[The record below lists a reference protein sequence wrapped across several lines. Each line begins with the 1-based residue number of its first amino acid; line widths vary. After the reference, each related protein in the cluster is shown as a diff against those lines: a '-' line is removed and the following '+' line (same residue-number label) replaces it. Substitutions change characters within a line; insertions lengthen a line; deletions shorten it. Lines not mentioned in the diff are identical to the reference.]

1 MIYVTGR
8 NINKNTRRV
17 ANVQYTKQFQ
27 RLITVFHVIRI
38 KLSSYELQI
47 LMTHLKHRNVET
59 LFERRIALFASRTY
73 SEIINRIKK
82 AILQRIIST
91 AK

>member
-59 LFERRIALFASRTY
+59 LFASRTY